1 MSESSLSTR
10 WWNQTRLQ
18 RATEKT
24 YLSQLAAAQ
33 VQPNLKMRIAG
44 NPEAMPVSH
53 QNHGSVPMAITIVP
67 GFLSQAFDLGDSQMF
82 TSPVGSIRLPL
93 RHGAHVAFGALG
105 ANRGNQPDYLSS
117 HSRLFL

>member
-33 VQPNLKMRIAG
+33 VQPNLKMRTADIRHRTKKIADVAKARKQARISDS
-44 NPEAMPVSH
+44 EA
-53 QNHGSVPMAITIVP
+53 GTA
-67 GFLSQAFDLGDSQMF
+67 
-82 TSPVGSIRLPL
+82 
-93 RHGAHVAFGALG
+93 
-105 ANRGNQPDYLSS
+105 
-117 HSRLFL
+117 

>member
-33 VQPNLKMRIAG
+33 VQPNLKMRTAAHIARG
-44 NPEAMPVSH
+44 LQIVENRRSGILAYIRAHCAVMPAIEYRSSAMNGRIANSP
-53 QNHGSVPMAITIVP
+53 
-67 GFLSQAFDLGDSQMF
+67 LG
-82 TSPVGSIRLPL
+82 
-93 RHGAHVAFGALG
+93 
-105 ANRGNQPDYLSS
+105 
-117 HSRLFL
+117 